1 MKIAPLQ
8 LEQLFLG
15 KVSVTPSRVH
25 PSGQSELRVDTTPA
39 FQRDNADPSVWSVQL
54 LVTFKAGGNQP
65 IAYEG
70 EIEMLGRF
78 RVVAKDLQEEKHRE
92 LVAVNT
98 LSILYSS
105 ARESIAMLTA
115 HGPFGKLLLP
125 SVSFADQNKLFGPG
139 EQQPET
145 EPSTPEI
152 QKTSDG
158 KSKVTSRAAGKAHKS
173 AA

>member
-1 MKIAPLQ
+1 MKQAPLQ

-15 KVSVTPSRVH
+15 KVSVTPSRV
-25 PSGQSELRVDTTPA
+25 PLTAPGELRVDTMPA
-39 FQRDNADPSVWSVQL
+39 FQRDNADPSVWTVQL
-54 LVTFKAGGNQP
+54 LISFKAAGNQS

-78 RVVAKDLQEEKHRE
+78 RVVAKELEEEKHRE

-105 ARESIAMLTA
+105 ARESIAMLTG

-125 SVSFADQNKLFGPG
+125 SVSFADQRIFAPG
-139 EQQPET
+139 EQP
-145 EPSTPEI
+145 PPEI
-152 QKTSDG
+152 QPSAPKTSKG
-158 KSKVTSRAAGKAHKS
+158 PETKIRATTRSHAKTDK
-173 AA
+173 